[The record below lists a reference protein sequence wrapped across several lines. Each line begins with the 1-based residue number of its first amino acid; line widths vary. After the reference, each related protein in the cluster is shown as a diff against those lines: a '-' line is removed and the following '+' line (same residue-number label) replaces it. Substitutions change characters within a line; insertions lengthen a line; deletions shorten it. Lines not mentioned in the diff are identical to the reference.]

1 MLNSTFRD
9 TEAHDWRQSRA
20 RTRGT
25 STYRQVLSRKR
36 AAQAHAHAGQRAGPL
51 WPLRTTSDAQHQIL
65 NLKSCW
71 KIHSPHAL
79 NQRRRERSGPSL
91 SPLYSADTQS
101 TAFWAAPGGPL
112 GPAHAQGSA
121 PPRLAHAHAGC
132 GRARP
137 RIVYAAGSFVI
148 LLLRLAAASPQ
159 TLSSDRHQG
168 HESSRRD
175 GSSLAEINNRQSISD
190 RRKQSNFFFFFLSF
204 K

>member
-1 MLNSTFRD
+1 MKEKSSHLLNSTFRD

-51 WPLRTTSDAQHQIL
+51 RPLRTTSDVQHQIL

-71 KIHSPHAL
+71 KMHSPHAL
-79 NQRRRERSGPSL
+79 NQRRRERSGWSL

-121 PPRLAHAHAGC
+121 PPRLATC
-132 GRARP
+132 TRP
-137 RIVYAAGSFVI
+137 RG
-148 LLLRLAAASPQ
+148 LRACEATHRLRGWFLRDSPSEASGCQ
-159 TLSSDRHQG
+159 SSDTVLRQTPG
-168 HESSRRD
+168 PQIQQERWLISR
-175 GSSLAEINNRQSISD
+175 
-190 RRKQSNFFFFFLSF
+190 
-204 K
+204 